1 LHTALFLVEDSPE
14 GFANA
19 AEDSLQFFVRV
30 SWFFLG
36 GPESWMAS
44 NLVVHDCLCPL
55 IDKSVVLDQ
64 VEAPPVDDAAL
75 TLILSKIAST
85 NPLVR

>member
-1 LHTALFLVEDSPE
+1 
-14 GFANA
+14 
-19 AEDSLQFFVRV
+19 
-30 SWFFLG
+30 
-36 GPESWMAS
+36 MAS